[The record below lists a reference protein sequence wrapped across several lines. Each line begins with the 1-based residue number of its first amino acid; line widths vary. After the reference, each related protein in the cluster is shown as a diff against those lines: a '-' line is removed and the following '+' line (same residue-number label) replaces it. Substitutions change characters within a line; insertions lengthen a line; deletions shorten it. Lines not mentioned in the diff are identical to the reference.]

1 MIYVHIPF
9 CRSFCTYCDFYSEV
23 AAKCRRAEDRS
34 RQEELFAQ
42 FSDALGREISQR
54 KAEITDSFNTLYIGG
69 GTPSVLPLS
78 VYASLIENLAHE
90 GIRAPFEEFTF
101 EVNPEDIVEKGET
114 YVTGLMNLGVNRFSM
129 GVQSFDDGILK
140 WMNRRHDAETAVKAY
155 RILEDAGADNI
166 SIDLIFGL
174 PQLSDSMWEDTLN
187 KALEISGK
195 GELPRHISSYQLSV
209 EPGSA
214 LARLVNRGVWSEAS
228 DELCTRQYQTLCEV
242 LGEAGYHHY
251 EISNFAQPGFEAKHN
266 SAYWAHVP
274 YVGLGPGAHSLLIPQ
289 SPSVTAP
296 GGIGALSAFPY
307 SHPRIPGPVAASDD
321 ALLIPQSPSVTAPG
335 GIGDLSAFPYS
346 HSRIPGPV
354 AASDDALLIP
364 QSPLVAVSEGIG
376 DLSVRR
382 KWNSQDLNAYIA
394 DPQSVQEYET
404 LDEQQLVLEKIM
416 LALRTS
422 AGISEDFLKLH
433 VDRSAMEQALKS
445 GDLIPANI
453 PGNLRIPESRFF
465 ISDNIVAALV

>member
-90 GIRAPFEEFTF
+90 GIKAPFEEFTF

-296 GGIGALSAFPY
+296 GGIG
-307 SHPRIPGPVAASDD
+307 
-321 ALLIPQSPSVTAPG
+321 
-335 GIGDLSAFPYS
+335 DLSAFPYS

-364 QSPLVAVSEGIG
+364 QSPLTTAPGGIG
-376 DLSVRR
+376 DLSAFPYSHPRIPGPVAASDDALSVRR

-445 GDLIPANI
+445 GDLIPADI

>member
-34 RQEELFAQ
+34 RQEELFAL

-90 GIRAPFEEFTF
+90 GIKAPFEEFTF

-296 GGIGALSAFPY
+296 GGIGDLSAFPY

-321 ALLIPQSPSVTAPG
+321 ALLIPQSP
-335 GIGDLSAFPYS
+335 L
-346 HSRIPGPV
+346 V
-354 AASDDALLIP
+354 AA
-364 QSPLVAVSEGIG
+364 SEGIG

-433 VDRSAMEQALKS
+433 VGRSAMEQALKS
-445 GDLIPANI
+445 GDLIPADI